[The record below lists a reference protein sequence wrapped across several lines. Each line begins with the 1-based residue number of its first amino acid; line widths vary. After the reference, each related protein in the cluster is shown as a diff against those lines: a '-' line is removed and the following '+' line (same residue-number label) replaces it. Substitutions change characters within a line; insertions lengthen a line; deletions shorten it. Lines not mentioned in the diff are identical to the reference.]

1 MQKPQKPKPKRQ
13 AKTKTVDLRKV
24 YGLLIMSYLQAQGLA
39 KTSSP
44 QKKTGA
50 SKLLE
55 KAA

>member
-1 MQKPQKPKPKRQ
+1 MQKPQKPKPKCQ